1 MEEAKSLPKTTPTV
15 LVVDDDAN
23 VRAALARLIRS
34 VGLKVDTFA
43 SVPEFL
49 ARQRPDG
56 PTCLVLDVRLPGEN
70 GMVLQDTL
78 CTAKQRLPIVFLTG
92 HGTVPLCARAL
103 KAGAVDFLQKPC
115 EDQALLEAIGTAL
128 AQDQHAQEEEHEVAA
143 LQQRL
148 ATLTPRERE
157 VLALVVTGKLNK
169 QIADILSMSEKTV
182 KVHRAR
188 VMQKMQAPSL
198 AALVRMADTLGLSQP
213 LPTPTPASRY
223 GTKDQCA

>member
-1 MEEAKSLPKTTPTV
+1 MEEVNSLPKATPTV
-15 LVVDDDAN
+15 LVVDDDTN

-34 VGLKVDTFA
+34 AGLQVNTFA

-49 ARQRPDG
+49 AKKRPDG
-56 PTCLVLDVRLPGEN
+56 PTCLVLDVHLPGEN
-70 GMVLQDTL
+70 GLVLQDTL
-78 CTAKQRLPIVFLTG
+78 RTAQQRLPIVFLTG

-115 EDQALLEAIGTAL
+115 EDVVLLEAIGTAL
-128 AQDQHAQEEEHEVAA
+128 AQDQHAQEKEQEVAA

-148 ATLTPRERE
+148 ATLTPREHE
-157 VLALVVTGKLNK
+157 VMTLVVTGKLNK
-169 QIADILSMSEKTV
+169 QIADILSISERTV
-182 KVHRAR
+182 KVHRGR

-213 LPTPTPASRY
+213 LPTLTPASRY
-223 GTKDQCA
+223 RTKDQCA